1 MSFSAGDQ
9 NQLIHLYKNSHI
21 TSSISHFINQILTLK
36 WIKKYIIV
44 FHRAEY
50 IIVFRPLVIDIQQ
63 PNNVNLLT
71 FVLGFINY
79 WRVDLFIFLLTLSTK
94 TSVASFF
101 LFLSNA
107 MVASAFLA
115 LKIMHSPFP

>member
-9 NQLIHLYKNSHI
+9 NQLIHLYKNPHI